1 MIVGIAE
8 RRTPQ
13 ILAKHR
19 PEGEP
24 NLNIVGGE
32 NEFLDTADNRER
44 VAVVAPTASYHYV
57 QPNTSEWVHKNI
69 AGIAHPKL
77 TRDITVFPNASYK
90 ITSMERPIVS
100 FKEAFRPKSES
111 ITRGSFDIGCNERSK
126 ASFKEASR
134 VHPESMIHKVL

>member
-1 MIVGIAE
+1 MKLTRIAPYTRHDTIEGNGGIQSSASMIVGIAE
-8 RRTPQ
+8 RPTPQ

-44 VAVVAPTASYHYV
+44 VAVVAPTASYDYV
-57 QPNTSEWVHKNI
+57 QPNTSEWGAQNI
-69 AGIAHPKL
+69 AGIAHPKI

-90 ITSMERPIVS
+90 ITSMET
-100 FKEAFRPKSES
+100 FQ
-111 ITRGSFDIGCNERSK
+111 
-126 ASFKEASR
+126 
-134 VHPESMIHKVL
+134 